1 MKVSTTVSIDFT
13 DGKNKDAR
21 EKFERVFINKAK
33 AKSGKFEYKAQTGRR
48 RLAQGTIVS
57 VTLEYD
63 DDASAEAGQQ
73 IVSASTFMTQVAE
86 ELKTQSVDI
95 TLSSTSADI
104 EEVEQTVVVQVLVDE
119 SEDANQLGDAPYKP
133 MVSFAIVLAAIAA
146 LC

>member
-1 MKVSTTVSIDFT
+1 M
-13 DGKNKDAR
+13 G
-21 EKFERVFINKAK
+21 
-33 AKSGKFEYKAQTGRR
+33 AQTGRR

-57 VTLEYD
+57 ATLEYD
-63 DDASAEAGQQ
+63 DDASAEAGHQ

-86 ELKTQSVDI
+86 ELKKESVDI

-104 EEVEQTVVVQVLVDE
+104 EEVEETVVVQVLVDDE
-119 SEDANQLGDAPYKP
+119 SEDANQLLNDAPYKP